1 MYTEMFKSL
10 SEQTELALEPYL
22 KFNKLLTK
30 NAEELTELQ
39 LAAVRAYS
47 DLGIS
52 QLKAMN
58 EVKDPQSFTSFSSMQ
73 HKALTEFAQ
82 QLTNDSK
89 KITAAAQSFKADV
102 EELVS
107 DSAKQTTTGA

>member
-1 MYTEMFKSL
+1 MYSEMFKSI
-10 SEQTELALEPYL
+10 SEQTELALSPYL

-58 EVKDPQSFTSFSSMQ
+58 EVKDMQSFTAFSGMQ
-73 HKALTEFAQ
+73 HQALTEFAN

-89 KITAAAQSFKADV
+89 KITAAAQTFKADV
-102 EELVS
+102 EELVT
-107 DSAKQTTTGA
+107 DNVKKTATKA

>member
-1 MYTEMFKSL
+1 MYTDMFKSL
-10 SEQTELALEPYL
+10 SEQTEQALAPYL

-39 LAAVRAYS
+39 LAAIRAYS
-47 DLGIS
+47 DLGVS

-58 EVKDPQSFTSFSSMQ
+58 EVKDVQSFTSFSSMQ
-73 HKALTEFAQ
+73 QQALTEFSL

-89 KITAAAQSFKADV
+89 KITAAAQSFKAEV
-102 EELVS
+102 EELV
-107 DSAKQTTTGA
+107 AENVKQTTAA